1 MIRVLIVDDE
11 PSILDV
17 SKIFLE
23 KTGEFEVDTVESAVE
38 ALETLA
44 SAQYDAVVSDYKIP
58 GMDGIE
64 FLKGVRALDPTFPF
78 ILFTGKGREEVV
90 IEALDNGIDYYIRK
104 GTDTEA
110 QFADL
115 SYKIRLAVEQRRAQK
130 EIIEQHN
137 QLSIINEIIRVA
149 NSSLI
154 LGEMLEM
161 ILKITLNLLD
171 CDMGWIYL
179 KSPDGR
185 TATMKANY
193 GVPASFI
200 EEKSSIFIRDWPYN
214 LVFCACQPRYVE
226 NLPECPPGM
235 LDTRI
240 LEEVDA
246 LSFAGIPLVSDS
258 IVVGALYIGQ
268 RTGHHFSER
277 EKTILESIGRE
288 IGGTIL
294 RGMLQEQLEEAYL
307 EEQCYFDLLGQDMKS
322 LEHSMMEHTRIV
334 TELLHGA
341 AGCYAEKLNED
352 IREVVE
358 ITNDISTIRRLTDSP
373 DEFDEVELDGI
384 FGSMRER
391 FPYAT
396 ISVQNTGLTVLADD
410 LLAELF
416 AHIIRNRILSRKKD
430 VHISIDVGED
440 KDGMLRVSVE
450 DSGPGIPDED
460 KPELFAHPRALSH
473 EDAKRNLG
481 LIIARMLVER
491 YCGRIWA
498 EDRIPGRPDEG
509 LAIRFTLAPVI
520 EE

>member
-1 MIRVLIVDDE
+1 MRVLMVDDE

-17 SKIFLE
+17 SKLFLE
-23 KTGEFEVDTVESAVE
+23 RTGMFEVDTVESALG
-38 ALETLA
+38 ALEKLE

-64 FLKGVRALDPTFPF
+64 FLKEVRALDPGFPF

-104 GTDTEA
+104 GSDTEA
-110 QFADL
+110 QFAEL
-115 SYKIRLAVEQRRAQK
+115 ASKIRLAVEQRRAQK
-130 EIIEQHN
+130 EIFEQHK

-154 LGEMLEM
+154 LDEMLEM
-161 ILKITLNLLD
+161 VLKITLNLLD
-171 CDMGWIYL
+171 FDAGWIYL

-185 TATMKANY
+185 TAAMKAHY
-193 GVPASFI
+193 GLPESFI
-200 EEKSSIFIRDWPYN
+200 EEKTTVFVRDWPYN

-226 NLPECPPGM
+226 NLPDSPPGM
-235 LDTRI
+235 IDSRI
-240 LEEVDA
+240 LEEVGA

-258 IVVGALYIGQ
+258 VVVGALYIGQ
-268 RTGHHFSER
+268 RTGHQFSGR

-294 RGMLQEQLEEAYL
+294 RGMLQEQLEEAYQ
-307 EEQCYFDLLGQDMKS
+307 EEQCYFDLFEHDMKT

-334 TELLHGA
+334 TDLIPGT
-341 AGCYAEKLNED
+341 GRRYAEKLNED

-358 ITNDISTIRRLTDSP
+358 ITNDISTIRRLADSL
-373 DEFDEVELDGI
+373 DEFDEVDLDGI
-384 FGSMRER
+384 LGSMSER
-391 FPYAT
+391 FPHAA
-396 ISVQNTGLTVLADD
+396 ISARKTGMTVLADD

-416 AHIIRNRILSRKKD
+416 AHIIRNRILSKMRD
-430 VHISIDVGED
+430 VHISIDVEED
-440 KDGMLRVSVE
+440 EDGMLRVSME
-450 DSGPGIPDED
+450 DSGPGIPDEE
-460 KPELFAHPRALSH
+460 KPELFTRAGPLSR
-473 EDAKRNLG
+473 EGARSNLG
-481 LIIARMLVER
+481 LIIARMIVER

-509 LAIRFTLAPVI
+509 LAIRFTLAPAV

>member
-1 MIRVLIVDDE
+1 MIRVLMVDDE

-23 KTGEFEVDTVESAVE
+23 RTGTFQVDTVESAVE
-38 ALETLA
+38 ALNTLA
-44 SAQYDAVVSDYKIP
+44 SAHYDAVVSDYKIP

-64 FLKGVRALDPTFPF
+64 FLKEVRALDPTFPF
-78 ILFTGKGREEVV
+78 LLFTGKGREEVV

-110 QFADL
+110 QFAEL
-115 SYKIRLAVEQRRAQK
+115 ASKIRLAVEQRRAQK
-130 EIIEQHN
+130 EIIEQRN

-154 LGEMLEM
+154 LDEMLEM
-161 ILKITLNLLD
+161 ILNITLNLLE

-185 TATMKANY
+185 TAIMKAHF
-193 GVPASFI
+193 GVPPSFI

-226 NLPECPPGM
+226 DLQESSPGI

-268 RTGHHFSER
+268 RKGHHFSER
-277 EKTILESIGRE
+277 EKAILESIGRE

-307 EEQCYFDLLGQDMKS
+307 EEQCYLDLLGKDMKT

-334 TELLHGA
+334 TELLQGA
-341 AGCYAEKLNED
+341 AGHYAEKLNED
-352 IREVVE
+352 IREIVE
-358 ITNDISTIRRLTDSP
+358 ITNDIATIRRLTDSP
-373 DEFDEVELDGI
+373 DEYDEVDLDGI
-384 FGSMRER
+384 LESMEER
-391 FPYAT
+391 FPHAS
-396 ISVQNTGLTVLADD
+396 ISVQKTGLAVLADD

-416 AHIIRNRILSRKKD
+416 AHLIRNRVPARKKD
-430 VHISIDVGED
+430 VRISINVEED
-440 KDGMLRVSVE
+440 ENGVLLVSVE
-450 DSGPGIPDED
+450 DSGNGIPDED
-460 KPELFAHPRALSH
+460 KTELFAHPRAFSRG
-473 EDAKRNLG
+473 DAKSNLG